1 MPTDYSLIVLTDEE
15 SAVFKKFKKT
25 NTAFLTKEE
34 FRLLERKGLLIS
46 AIDGKSS
53 WFDGISDGMCTLSQK
68 GKELRSYQKQHNKEL
83 WLVNAKI
90 PILVSFITTVGLHWL
105 LPLLPKMLQWFSNSL

>member
-1 MPTDYSLIVLTDEE
+1 MPTDYSLIVLTEE
-15 SAVFKKFKKT
+15 DLATFKKFKKSD
-25 NTAFLTKEE
+25 TAFLTKEE
-34 FRLLERKGLLIS
+34 FKSLERKGLLIS

-68 GKELRSYQKQHNKEL
+68 GKEYRTYRKEHNKDL

-90 PILVSFITTVGLHWL
+90 PIIVSIITNLTVSGLLWL
-105 LPLLPKMLQWFSNSL
+105 LPQIL

>member
-1 MPTDYSLIVLTDEE
+1 MPTDYSLIVLTEE
-15 SAVFKKFKKT
+15 ELATFKKFKKSD
-25 NTAFLTKEE
+25 TAFLTKEE

-46 AIDGKSS
+46 VIDGKST

-68 GKELRSYQKQHNKEL
+68 GKEFRSYRKEHHKEL

-90 PILVSFITTVGLHWL
+90 PILVSFITTIGLHLLLWL
-105 LPLLPKMLQWFSNSL
+105 LPVISQWFASFL